1 MDKYNNCKI
10 VVVAKIIY
18 IAYIDIII
26 TAGQMEYL
34 LLAKE
39 KTIKY
44 IRYGHIVIVFKI
56 SNIDIINLQNYLT
69 KLIYRQTYL

>member
-1 MDKYNNCKI
+1 MC
-10 VVVAKIIY
+10 IY
-18 IAYIDIII
+18 IISIYNYYSW
-26 TAGQMEYL
+26 TQMEYL

-56 SNIDIINLQNYLT
+56 SNIDITTLQNYLRI
-69 KLIYRQTYL
+69 LIYRQTYL